1 MKYSVVLLYTCVLVA
16 MVNGHWKN
24 KGTGKCRVQS
34 ESKTGKSPSWE
45 WVDCVYSNG
54 DFIMISTTKRP
65 TTTQKPLKIDG
76 QFKKR
81 GPGKCL
87 VKSETE
93 KTRKGNQPAWVWVD
107 CDYSSGRPQ
116 PITSKPPAVKTTAIP
131 TTSRPVV
138 PVPPA
143 VPNTVRPQ
151 IPAQIPARPP
161 MQVSAQQ
168 ILPPVQVPVQ
178 VRPAVQVPVQGR
190 PPMQVPMQVR
200 PGIQAPAQVRPPM
213 QVPAQVR
220 PPAQGPAQVRPP
232 IQVPPQVR
240 PSTPV
245 YFPAQPSVQVP
256 PRPPPVPA
264 PFPVQP
270 PVPAPVPPRLLTP
283 APARPP
289 MSAPTTPRSASVAT
303 TQKTSPTTTSN
314 EICKGR
320 WCWNGTIWVDKGKP
334 STEKTMNIFKKPT
347 LP

>member
-1 MKYSVVLLYTCVLVA
+1 MKYSVMLLYTCALVA

-54 DFIMISTTKRP
+54 DLIMISTTKRP
-65 TTTQKPLKIDG
+65 TTTQKPLKIEG

-93 KTRKGNQPAWVWVD
+93 KTKKGNQPAWVWVD
-107 CDYSSGRPQ
+107 CDYSSGRPK
-116 PITSKPPAVKTTAIP
+116 PITSNPPVVKTTAMP
-131 TTSRPVV
+131 TTVRPVV
-138 PVPPA
+138 PVPPP
-143 VPNTVRPQ
+143 VPNPVRPQ
-151 IPAQIPARPP
+151 IPVQIPARPP
-161 MQVSAQQ
+161 MQV
-168 ILPPVQVPVQ
+168 
-178 VRPAVQVPVQGR
+178 
-190 PPMQVPMQVR
+190 
-200 PGIQAPAQVRPPM
+200 PAQVRPPM

-220 PPAQGPAQVRPP
+220 PPMQVPAQVRPP
-232 IQVPPQVR
+232 MQVPVHVRPPMQVPPQVRPPAQVPPQVR

-245 YFPAQPSVQVP
+245 YFPAWPSVQVP
-256 PRPPPVPA
+256 SRPPPVPA
-264 PFPVQP
+264 PFPVQS
-270 PVPAPVPPRLLTP
+270 PVPAPVPPRPLITP
-283 APARPP
+283 TPTPARPP
-289 MSAPTTPRSASVAT
+289 MSAPTTPRSVPVAT
-303 TQKTSPTTTSN
+303 TRKTSLTTPSN

-334 STEKTMNIFKKPT
+334 STEKTLNIFKKPT